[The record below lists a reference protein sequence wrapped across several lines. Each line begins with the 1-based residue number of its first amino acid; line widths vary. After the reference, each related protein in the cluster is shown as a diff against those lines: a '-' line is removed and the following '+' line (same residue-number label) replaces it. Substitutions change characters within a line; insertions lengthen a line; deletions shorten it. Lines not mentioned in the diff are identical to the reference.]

1 MRNGPA
7 PLLEIRDL
15 KKYYSVGTGLLA
27 KSGAT
32 VKAVDGVSLE
42 IMPGETFGLVG
53 ESGCGKTTLGHCVL
67 RLIEPSAGEI
77 RFSGVNILELGAG
90 PLRRL
95 RREIQM
101 IFQDPFSA
109 LNPRMTVQEILREP
123 FVIHK
128 LYSRREQIDQV
139 NELLQ
144 AVGMDASA
152 VRKYPHE
159 FSGGQR
165 QRIGIARALALK
177 PKLIVADEPVSALDV
192 SIQAQIVNLLDEL
205 QDRLQLTYLF
215 ISHGIPVVQH
225 LSDTIGVMYL
235 GRLMEVGTS
244 EEVCRQPAHPYTQ
257 TLLASV
263 PKIQPGQRSRGPV
276 LAGEAP
282 SPLNPPPGCRFHTR
296 CPFVMDRCKVEEPK
310 EVQLSKTHKV
320 WCHLLEEAEPA
331 GGGSL

>member
-1 MRNGPA
+1 MRNGTV
-7 PLLEIRDL
+7 PLLEIRNL

-27 KSGAT
+27 RSGST

-42 IMPGETFGLVG
+42 IMQGETFGLVG

-67 RLIEPSAGEI
+67 RLIEPTAGEI
-77 RFSGVNILELGAG
+77 RFSGVNVLELDAG

-95 RREIQM
+95 RREIQ
-101 IFQDPFSA
+101 IVFQDPFSA
-109 LNPRMTVQEILREP
+109 LNPRMTVQQILREP
-123 FVIHK
+123 FIIHK
-128 LYSRREQIDQV
+128 LYSRNEQIDQV
-139 NELLQ
+139 KSLLQ

-152 VRKYPHE
+152 AQKYPHE

-177 PKLIVADEPVSALDV
+177 PRLIVADEPVSALDV

-215 ISHGIPVVQH
+215 ISHGVPVVQH

-244 EEVCRQPAHPYTQ
+244 EEVCRHPAHPYTQ
-257 TLLASV
+257 ILLASV
-263 PKIQPGQRSRGPV
+263 PRIQPGQKSRGAV
-276 LAGEAP
+276 LAGESP
-282 SPLNPPPGCRFHTR
+282 SPVNPPPGCRFHTR

-310 EVQLSKTHKV
+310 ETRLSKRHKV
-320 WCHLLEEAEPA
+320 WCHLFEDTGQANC
-331 GGGSL
+331 G

>member
-1 MRNGPA
+1 MKNGPA
-7 PLLEIRDL
+7 PLLEIRNL
-15 KKYYSVGTGLLA
+15 KKYYSVGTGLLR
-27 KSGAT
+27 KSGSM
-32 VKAVDGVSLE
+32 VRAVDGVSLE
-42 IMPGETFGLVG
+42 IMEGETFGLVG

-67 RLIEPSAGEI
+67 RLTEPSDGEI
-77 RFSGVNILELGAG
+77 RFSGVNILELGAA

-109 LNPRMTVQEILREP
+109 LNPRMTVLQILREP

-128 LYSRREQIDQV
+128 LYSRKEQIHQV

-144 AVGMDASA
+144 AVGMDSSA
-152 VRKYPHE
+152 TRKYPHE

-192 SIQAQIVNLLDEL
+192 SIQAQIVNLLDAL

-225 LSDTIGVMYL
+225 LSDRIGVMYL
-235 GRLMEVGTS
+235 GKLMEVGTS

-257 TLLASV
+257 LLLASV
-263 PKIQPGQRSRGPV
+263 PKIQPGQKSRGAA

-282 SPLNPPPGCRFHTR
+282 SPLNPPSGCRFHTR
-296 CPFVMDRCKVEEPK
+296 CPFVMDRCRVQEPK
-310 EVQLSKTHKV
+310 EIQLTKTHKV

-331 GGGSL
+331 GRG

>member
-1 MRNGPA
+1 MRNSSV
-7 PLLEIRDL
+7 PLLEIRNL
-15 KKYYSVGTGLLA
+15 KKYYPVGTGLLTQRGS
-27 KSGAT
+27 K

-42 IMPGETFGLVG
+42 ITEGETFGLMG

-67 RLIEPSAGEI
+67 RLSEPSAGEI
-77 RFSGVNILELGAG
+77 RFSGVDILQLRAE

-95 RREIQM
+95 RREIQI
-101 IFQDPFSA
+101 IFQDPFSS
-109 LNPRMTVQEILREP
+109 LNPRMTVQQILQEP

-139 NELLQ
+139 KELLR
-144 AVGMDASA
+144 AVGMDTGAA
-152 VRKYPHE
+152 QKYPHE

-205 QDRLQLTYLF
+205 QDRFRLTYLL

-225 LSDTIGVMYL
+225 LSDSIGVMYL
-235 GRLMEVGTS
+235 GKLMEVGTS
-244 EEVCRQPAHPYTQ
+244 EEICGQPSHPYTQ
-257 TLLASV
+257 ILLASV
-263 PKIQPGQRSRGPV
+263 PRVEPGPRLKNTV
-276 LAGEAP
+276 LAGEVP

-310 EVQLSKTHKV
+310 ETQLSNTHKV
-320 WCHLLEEAEPA
+320 WCHLLEET
-331 GGGSL
+331 G